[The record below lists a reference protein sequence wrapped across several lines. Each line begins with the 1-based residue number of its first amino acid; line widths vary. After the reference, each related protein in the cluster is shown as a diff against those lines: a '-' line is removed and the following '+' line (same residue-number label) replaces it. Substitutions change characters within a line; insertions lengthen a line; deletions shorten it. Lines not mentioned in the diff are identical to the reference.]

1 MTLETWQ
8 LVPDWP
14 TPLLVVV
21 GLALLLLGRRL
32 FWLLVALV
40 GAGAAYWLV
49 AQVADPATGSTAL
62 IVAVLAGIAG
72 AVLAV
77 VLQRLAI
84 ALAGFLAGAGLAT
97 WALDAGVF
105 GLSYPEGVLPLV
117 AILLIA
123 GILGAILAARL
134 FDGALIFLSALVGA
148 MFLVAPMPLDGT
160 ASTLVLAGLT
170 FVGIAAQLGR
180 GRGRRERR
188 REEAR

>member
-1 MTLETWQ
+1 
-8 LVPDWP
+8 
-14 TPLLVVV
+14 
-21 GLALLLLGRRL
+21 
-32 FWLLVALV
+32 VALV
-40 GAGAAYWLV
+40 GAGAAYSLV
-49 AQVADPATGSTAL
+49 SQVADPETGSTAL
-62 IVAVLAGIAG
+62 IVAVLAGLAG

-97 WALDAGVF
+97 WAFDAGVF
-105 GLSYPEGVLPLV
+105 GLSYPEGFWPLIV
-117 AILLIA
+117 ILLIA

-148 MFLVAPMPLDGT
+148 MFLTAPMPLDGT

-170 FVGIAAQLGR
+170 FVGVAAQLGR

-188 REEAR
+188 REEPR